1 MMVAMLEFT
10 DIYFAFNYNNHKK
23 KKKKKKI
30 KLIHRGGNEVA
41 FSFQDIATSKS
52 ILIEYTSS
60 ESSTFVLDMV

>member
-10 DIYFAFNYNNHKK
+10 DIYFAFNYNNHTHTHT
-23 KKKKKKI
+23 KKI
-30 KLIHRGGNEVA
+30 KLIHGGGNEVA